1 MLEKNDGFHSVYR
14 VLLSKCDPCPSP
26 TIGESAAVPVV
37 VVDPAQTMCD
47 IWEELYKMEKEK
59 NRSERTQ
66 AMDRRK
72 HVCAKLSLHSL
83 WIFGCCGVAQD
94 TTLFRAACGLV
105 EGPQE
110 LCHECV
116 DDETG
121 SVAARCSKKE
131 RKKLL
136 TQMVTYTY
144 NGELFRILKKRCC
157 AGNGSAQ

>member
-1 MLEKNDGFHSVYR
+1 MDSTVCIECCCLNI
-14 VLLSKCDPCPSP
+14 CDPCPSP
-26 TIGESAAVPVV
+26 TIGDSAAVPVV

-47 IWEELYKMEKEK
+47 IWEGLYKMGKEK

-66 AMDRRK
+66 AIDRQKNVRNS
-72 HVCAKLSLHSL
+72 VCTV
-83 WIFGCCGVAQD
+83 FGCCDVAQD
-94 TTLFRAACGLV
+94 TTLFRAACGFV
-105 EGPQE
+105 EGSQE